1 VVKRCHDRVLTGGTS
16 GRGLRVK
23 TRLLEKLPHSCH
35 ARHVWC
41 RGWSGPSRHPP
52 GVRPRWCQ
60 RPPLLAHLVQDA
72 GDRDAWRGTSPPA
85 SALTPRFRRHIRQ
98 MLAGEECWRA
108 RRPAHAPAGVPTA
121 RGQTAGQHPTSS
133 PLRGPPPPGRQPT
146 SRRRA
151 GPPALPLPTAP
162 RRRWTGLVGG
172 HGRWGRAHAPSV
184 WAPPAPGQQVPPR
197 RRLGRH
203 PGQGFDPGRRLC
215 DGGGRTRL
223 KVGLDRRAVWVE
235 EAAWP
240 TWLKV
245 LEWLDAPVA

>member
-98 MLAGEECWRA
+98 MLAGEEC
-108 RRPAHAPAGVPTA
+108 RRAGVPG
-121 RGQTAGQHPTSS
+121 GQPMHP
-133 PLRGPPPPGRQPT
+133 LAF
-146 SRRRA
+146 RRRGA
-151 GPPALPLPTAP
+151 KPSGNTPPHRPSGGHPHLGGSPTADGARARLRCRSP
-162 RRRWTGLVGG
+162 RRHGG
-172 HGRWGRAHAPSV
+172 GGQASWAATAAGAGRT
-184 WAPPAPGQQVPPR
+184 PPR
-197 RRLGRH
+197 RGRLPRRVNKCR
-203 PGQGFDPGRRLC
+203 PGVGWGVIPVKASILAAASAMVA
-215 DGGGRTRL
+215 GGR
-223 KVGLDRRAVWVE
+223 G
-235 EAAWP
+235 
-240 TWLKV
+240 
-245 LEWLDAPVA
+245 